1 MLSEKSQE
9 RRRLTRIAFAY
20 TLLMPFFLT
29 GMHVLG
35 VNIEPL
41 TVPFGTVAGTMAIVV
56 TANFATKAD
65 TD

>member
-1 MLSEKSQE
+1 MLSEKSVE

-20 TLLMPFFLT
+20 TLFMPFFLALL
-29 GMHVLG
+29 HVYG

-41 TVPFGTVAGTMAIVV
+41 TVPFGTVAGTMAIIV